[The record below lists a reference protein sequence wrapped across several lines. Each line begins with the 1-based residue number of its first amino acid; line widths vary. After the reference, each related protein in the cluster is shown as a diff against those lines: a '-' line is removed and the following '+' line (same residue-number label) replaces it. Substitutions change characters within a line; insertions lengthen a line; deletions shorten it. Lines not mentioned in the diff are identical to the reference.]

1 MQYSNLTWFLLHW
14 PVRNTLSKF
23 RWLHRFLHRLAL
35 CTRLSE
41 GTCLSF
47 DRRNICAYLF
57 AKWKRAQFFCYPLV
71 VAVMIRVIGAFW
83 FFHLLSSDGS
93 FRTPWMDTQTN
104 LIIGWTT
111 IPVPAGSSS
120 WLWLFNAYDS
130 PHFPLIAMLG
140 YEHPN
145 YVYLPG
151 YPALIRLTALF
162 TGDYWFGAFLVTQV
176 FALASIVVFQLLAEE
191 YMPQREALYATLVMS
206 TFPYVNVFTTLSYSE
221 SVFLFFTISTWYFYK
236 KGRIC
241 TSSLLA
247 GLASVTRVYGFAIVL
262 PIFLDIVRSK
272 SYRKLS
278 YLLTPAAF
286 ICTWLFFCFLSTG
299 DPLVSWTDQ
308 KYWVFDSKSSLG
320 QYVMFETVRGIK
332 GSLLINPTILIIV
345 ALFALLVLKTWQVDR
360 YLWAYAASLFGAL
373 IFTTP
378 NHLSL
383 LRYFPFIFPI
393 WLTFKVRNPVVVAI
407 CIAFFVP
414 VILILWLYNLS
425 AFFIG

>member
-1 MQYSNLTWFLLHW
+1 
-14 PVRNTLSKF
+14 
-23 RWLHRFLHRLAL
+23 
-35 CTRLSE
+35 
-41 GTCLSF
+41 LSF

-57 AKWKRAQFFCYPLV
+57 AKWKMAQFFCYPLV
-71 VAVMIRVIGAFW
+71 VAVAIRVIGAFW
-83 FFHLLSSDGS
+83 LFHLLSSDGG
-93 FRTPWMDTQTN
+93 FHTQWMDANPN
-104 LIIGWTT
+104 LIIGWSP
-111 IPVPAGSSS
+111 IPLPSGSSS

-191 YMPQREALYATLVMS
+191 YIPQREALYATLVMS
-206 TFPYVNVFTTLSYSE
+206 TFPYVSVFTTLSYSE

-236 KGRIC
+236 KGRIGI
-241 TSSLLA
+241 SSLLA
-247 GLASVTRVYGFAIVL
+247 GLASVTRIYGFAIVL
-262 PIFLDIVRSK
+262 PIFLDIIKCK
-272 SYRKLS
+272 SYRRLF
-278 YLLTPAAF
+278 YLLIPVTF
-286 ICTWLFFCFLSTG
+286 IGSWALFCYLSTG

-308 KYWVFDSKSSLG
+308 KYWVFDSKYSLG
-320 QYVMFETVRGIK
+320 QYVLSETLRGIK
-332 GSLLINPTILIIV
+332 GSTVFNPAILVSV
-345 ALFALLVLKTWQVDR
+345 ALFAFFVLKSWQVDR
-360 YLWAYAASLFGAL
+360 FLWAYAASLFGAL
-373 IFTTP
+373 VFTTV

-393 WLTFKVRNPVVVAI
+393 WLTLKVRNPLVVAI

-414 VILILWLYNLS
+414 LTLILWLYNLS
-425 AFFIG
+425 AIFIG